1 MCIRDSSIEIIVDGG
16 IRRGIHVIKALAMG
30 ANACMGGRPYLYGL
44 SVEGYKGAKY
54 ALQLLKDEVEQSM
67 ILTGVKN
74 VSELNRYFLRRPG
87 E

>member
-1 MCIRDSSIEIIVDGG
+1 
-16 IRRGIHVIKALAMG
+16 
-30 ANACMGGRPYLYGL
+30 MGGRPYLYGL
-44 SVEGYKGAKY
+44 SVGGYKGAKY

-74 VSELNRYFLRRPG
+74 VNELNRSFLRRPG

>member
-1 MCIRDSSIEIIVDGG
+1 
-16 IRRGIHVIKALAMG
+16 MG
-30 ANACMGGRPYLYGL
+30 ANACLGGRPYLYGL

-74 VSELNRYFLRRPG
+74 VSELNRSFLRRPG